1 MSQVII
7 VQVFKRNRRHDDP
20 PAPNRKPSRKSTIL
34 SIGGELTSESESPAK
49 EELSVVCIRRQNL
62 APYRST
68 QRLFSARFVY
78 RLVGTGSLQAT
89 IANVG

>member
-49 EELSVVCIRRQNL
+49 EELSVVCI
-62 APYRST
+62 
-68 QRLFSARFVY
+68 
-78 RLVGTGSLQAT
+78 
-89 IANVG
+89 